1 VKRGELGAFLRMAA
15 AEIPP
20 ARGLVPLLAL
30 LTLWQLLAPGPSAYF
45 PAPFEWW
52 SAAVLLWG
60 SGQLLPAFAATVT
73 TFLEGLVLAVAI
85 GVALGITI
93 GTSRPVERALG
104 PLLEFMRAIP
114 APVTVPIATLLLG
127 YDVTM
132 KLTVVALSAIWPIL
146 LNTSSAAAHVEPLLR
161 DVARTF
167 RPTARW
173 VRQVIIHRLSVYS
186 AEYALRF
193 RWQSSSPLVR
203 MLTSLPG
210 IGALMIQSQRNFNAG
225 LCALVVVGCS
235 GSSSTICSLSS
246 KRSCCGDGR
255 PGVCFDL
262 VELKMTQFSRSC
274 PALARVRYDV
284 IPPHIGGAPLVLER
298 RTCKSRPISIS
309 KAPAKAR

>member
-1 VKRGELGAFLRMAA
+1 VKRGELGAFVRMAA

-20 ARGLVPLLAL
+20 ARGLVPLVAP

-52 SAAVLLWG
+52 RAALLLWD

-73 TFLEGLVLAVAI
+73 TFVEGLVLAVAI
-85 GVALGITI
+85 GVALGIAI

-114 APVTVPIATLLLG
+114 PPVTVPIATLLLG

-132 KLTVVALSAIWPIL
+132 KLIVVALSAIWPIL

-167 RPTARW
+167 RLSAARW
-173 VRQVIIHRLSVYS
+173 IRQVVIPAVVPAILLGIRV
-186 AEYALRF
+186 AI
-193 RWQSSSPLVR
+193 PLAIVVTLLVE

-210 IGALMIQSQRNFNAG
+210 IGALMIQSQRNFQSAQVYA
-225 LCALVVVGCS
+225 LLVVVGLFGFIVNDLFAVIEAIVLRRWPARGGFRS
-235 GSSSTICSLSS
+235 G
-246 KRSCCGDGR
+246 
-255 PGVCFDL
+255 
-262 VELKMTQFSRSC
+262 
-274 PALARVRYDV
+274 
-284 IPPHIGGAPLVLER
+284 
-298 RTCKSRPISIS
+298 
-309 KAPAKAR
+309 

>member
-52 SAAVLLWG
+52 RAALLLWD
-60 SGQLLPAFAATVT
+60 SGQLLPAFAATVM
-73 TFLEGLVLAVAI
+73 TFLEGLVLAVAT
-85 GVALGITI
+85 GVALGIAI

-114 APVTVPIATLLLG
+114 SPVTVPIATLLLG

-132 KLTVVALSAIWPIL
+132 KLTVVALSAVWPIL
-146 LNTSSAAAHVEPLLR
+146 LNTSSAAVHVEPLLR

-167 RPTARW
+167 RLSTGRW
-173 VRQVIIHRLSVYS
+173 IRQVVIPSVVPS
-186 AEYALRF
+186 ILLGIRVAI
-193 RWQSSSPLVR
+193 PLAIVVTLLVE

-210 IGALMIQSQRNFNAG
+210 IGALMIQSQRNFQSAQVYA
-225 LCALVVVGCS
+225 LLVVVGLFGFIVNDLFAVIEAIVLRRWPARGVFRS
-235 GSSSTICSLSS
+235 G
-246 KRSCCGDGR
+246 
-255 PGVCFDL
+255 
-262 VELKMTQFSRSC
+262 
-274 PALARVRYDV
+274 
-284 IPPHIGGAPLVLER
+284 
-298 RTCKSRPISIS
+298 
-309 KAPAKAR
+309 